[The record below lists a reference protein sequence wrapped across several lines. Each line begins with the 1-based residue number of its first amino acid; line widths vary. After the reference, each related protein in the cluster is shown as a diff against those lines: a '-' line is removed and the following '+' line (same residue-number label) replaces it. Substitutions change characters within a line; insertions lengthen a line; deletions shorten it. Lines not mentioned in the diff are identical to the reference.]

1 MAINFKVLVESLLNE
16 SLKDDLISKV
26 PQGASINNTP
36 LEDAANQAK
45 NILKSTGQNYLK
57 VDTLLAVKPL
67 WPLIDTLAYIFKS
80 IKDYKLI
87 NDISDQFV
95 QSFVNDLNKDPSINT
110 IEDYFI
116 NSSFI
121 TTQMIT
127 NAFPNNATGAQ
138 QFYDNIQAKIDDY
151 KTNASNYRNWFL
163 PRLKQMQDKTQIIAI
178 EKYLPLTPYNGLT
191 QLLKEYGGYDMRLV
205 ESILKYP
212 AETKFTQQSNV
223 EGPVMGSVI
232 EIAKLLL
239 VFYRDYF
246 TNADPN
252 MKQTLIQT
260 VGVADENALITA
272 VNNSAGKLTANNK
285 VLQQDFIN
293 FIQGNSKLILDPTT
307 QESLIKKINDFQG
320 LTDTGQEVFQSFLY
334 LFNNIKKGIVPSK
347 WQKAGSAFNSFL
359 KGLEDI
365 GDTLSKL

>member
-1 MAINFKVLVESLLNE
+1 MSINFKVLVESLLNE
-16 SLKDDLISKV
+16 SLKNDLISKV
-26 PQGASINNTP
+26 PPGASINNTP
-36 LEDAANQAK
+36 LEDAANQTK

-57 VDTLLAVKPL
+57 IDTLLAVKPL

-80 IKDYKLI
+80 IKDYKII
-87 NDISDQFV
+87 NDIDDQFV
-95 QSFVNDLNKDPSINT
+95 QSFVNDLNTNPSINT

-116 NSSFI
+116 NS
-121 TTQMIT
+121 
-127 NAFPNNATGAQ
+127 NNLVPKIQNTFLNNKAGEK

-151 KTNASNYRNWFL
+151 KINASNYRNWFL
-163 PRLKQMQDKTQIIAI
+163 PRLKQMQDKTQIIAA

-205 ESILKYP
+205 DNILKYP

-246 TNADPN
+246 VNADPN
-252 MKQTLIQT
+252 IKQTLIQT
-260 VGVADENALITA
+260 AGVADENALKAA
-272 VNNSAGKLTANNK
+272 VNDSAGKLTANNK

-293 FIQGNSKLILDPTT
+293 FVQGNSKLILDPTT
-307 QESLIKKINDFQG
+307 QKSLIEKVNDFQG

-334 LFNNIKKGIVPSK
+334 LFNNIKKGTVPSK

-359 KGLEDI
+359 KGIEDI
-365 GDTLSKL
+365 GKTIGQL